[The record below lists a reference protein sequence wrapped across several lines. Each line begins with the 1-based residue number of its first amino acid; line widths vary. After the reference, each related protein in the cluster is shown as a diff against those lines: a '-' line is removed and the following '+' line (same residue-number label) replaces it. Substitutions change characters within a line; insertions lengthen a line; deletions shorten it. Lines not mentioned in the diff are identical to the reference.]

1 MCERQGAYFAQCVE
15 EEAQKQ
21 EATFNEKPI
30 TSIRNTCMAPDLRE
44 QIKWAAVNGSTA
56 AELCDCCCL
65 QSPMEVEGLSTYRC
79 VEVYK
84 DAWDAN
90 LTMYSELAT
99 LLLKRSGE
107 VEATVKWFNPEK
119 GFGFVELGDGS
130 GDAFLHVSVLQRA
143 GSEAVNPAATMR
155 VRVGPGQ
162 KGQQVTEVV
171 EITSPGEPG
180 GGGGPG
186 GGGDRPPRRE
196 FGGGDRG
203 GDRGG
208 FGGPRPPRAG
218 GGGGF
223 VPSGPAEEMRGTVK
237 WYSAEKGFG
246 FVSPEGGGRDVFV
259 HATALERSSLPPLTE
274 GQSVV
279 MQVVQGKKGPEA
291 STLTRA

>member
-1 MCERQGAYFAQCVE
+1 MAKNESWRPRKPRKRGFDDDTPDFGGGGGGWGAPPPSFPIAPAGGAPRRPSVFA
-15 EEAQKQ
+15 
-21 EATFNEKPI
+21 
-30 TSIRNTCMAPDLRE
+30 
-44 QIKWAAVNGSTA
+44 
-56 AELCDCCCL
+56 
-65 QSPMEVEGLSTYRC
+65 
-79 VEVYK
+79 
-84 DAWDAN
+84 
-90 LTMYSELAT
+90 
-99 LLLKRSGE
+99 SGPE

-186 GGGDRPPRRE
+186 GGGDRPPRRD